1 MKETCTA
8 SRNLFFYN
16 DIFWWNVMPCSLIG
30 IEQVAR
36 KLIITYLPELRDLP
50 AIKKYNIL

>member
-8 SRNLFFYN
+8 SRNLFFHN